1 MAGAMRWFGNLLA
14 IIGAFIGLWAAYL
27 WWRAAD
33 LPAGESLDTMTADFA
48 AIAAAN
54 KAAALWT
61 GISALFIAVAEI
73 LRLFR
78 MHRH

>member
-1 MAGAMRWFGNLLA
+1 MRLVGTILA
-14 IIGAFIGLWAAYL
+14 IAGGLIGIWAAYL

-33 LPAGESLDTMTADFA
+33 LPAGEGLDMTMADFA
-48 AIAAAN
+48 AIATAN
-54 KAAALWT
+54 KQAALWT
-61 GISALFIAVAEI
+61 GIFALLIAIAEI

>member
-1 MAGAMRWFGNLLA
+1 MRWLGNFFA
-14 IIGAFIGLWAAYL
+14 VIGSFIGLWAAYL
-27 WWRAAD
+27 WWQAAD
-33 LPAGESLDTMTADFA
+33 LPVGESLDTMTADLA

-61 GISALFIAVAEI
+61 GTSALLIAAAEI